1 MARQDS
7 VVRQPNVAV
16 GFEPTVDLNRTVCLT
31 LIDLILE
38 AHKKHKVR

>member
-7 VVRQPNVAV
+7 VVRQQNVAV
-16 GFEPTVDLNRTVCLT
+16 GFEPWDDLNRRVCLT

-38 AHKKHKVR
+38 AHRKHKVR